1 MKFTKVLAASVVS
14 TAVAASMAVSAS
26 AATKD
31 DAVNA
36 AIQAGA
42 PSENVQ
48 QLKNFLD
55 ANAAHYTAADYDDF
69 VNTVTQVGQKYR
81 GRAFNSLT
89 EAEQNDIVSTLVSLG
104 GRHSTAVTCTKLAN
118 GHYSVTAQWTGSTSS
133 NGGTTSSAAGGA
145 QTAGGKAVADTG
157 SVMAEESTSGAVA
170 FAGLALV
177 LAAAGVVVVTRKNR
191 A

>member
-55 ANAAHYTAADYDDF
+55 ANAAHYTAADYD
-69 VNTVTQVGQKYR
+69 
-81 GRAFNSLT
+81 
-89 EAEQNDIVSTLVSLG
+89 EQNDIVSTLVSLG
-104 GRHSTAVTCTKLAN
+104 GRHSTSVTCTKLAN